1 MRRFAKF
8 SVKRWVFRC
17 FRNKRWRWQLSLR
30 DLLQGKPTR
39 FDARSRRG
47 SATAIASRS
56 SAMHWSRAWWRAG
69 IHASLPCKCSRR
81 SKASLDT
88 DFPNRTRRVSRCWC
102 TRAAGSNAII
112 PRRSRRRC
120 STVNRWGSTRRR
132 RSFVT
137 RAITALQ
144 CAPSMCTVRAGIR
157 RSSAAKISHS
167 LWHDWRAYVV
177 RRAVRRVVRRT
188 ERCIPPRC
196 GGLVRRA
203 ARGRRSSIRG
213 L

>member
-1 MRRFAKF
+1 MTWWWKWPSCVLVRFRATWFILICVGAAAKNPLSIPMRRFAKF

-132 RSFVT
+132 
-137 RAITALQ
+137 
-144 CAPSMCTVRAGIR
+144 
-157 RSSAAKISHS
+157 
-167 LWHDWRAYVV
+167 
-177 RRAVRRVVRRT
+177 
-188 ERCIPPRC
+188 
-196 GGLVRRA
+196 
-203 ARGRRSSIRG
+203 
-213 L
+213 